1 MGIWNKLLFTAVT
14 TLVAAGVMY
23 YLKKHEEDEAYDID
37 EFDEDFEPEGNVM
50 LSEEEAAEEAAEAP
64 AEKAAEAPAQ
74 EAPAEEI
81 PKEAVTVEDIEKA
94 GEDKVVFSGE
104 QKTMD
109 LDGDGKTDAV
119 TVDIDKDGKIDALAV
134 DTDDDGKADK
144 LVIDTDGDGVA
155 DTVVTQK

>member
-23 YLKKHEEDEAYDID
+23 YLKKREEAEAYDID

-50 LSEEEAAEEAAEAP
+50 LSEEEAAEE
-64 AEKAAEAPAQ
+64 AAEAPAQ